1 MVGSVP
7 PRFNVPASFRD
18 ALHELRLV
26 RSSLEGQIDR
36 LDRLEQELVTLS
48 RSCSGGIGG
57 GPPSDLGQVAYNL
70 EIQSRPDGSAV
81 VVIDGGRKFVLAQQ
95 LSEVFRFIAS
105 GDKDRSGSDPLV
117 GWRSRSEILDFL
129 ADSAGRSY
137 EPRYVNNLV
146 HRLKKALRKADYDRN
161 LIQTNRQ
168 KGVRFAFKRGARIQL
183 EVSPLDGGKPVAR
196 EDGDGPKIF
205 PSASSSLG

>member
-1 MVGSVP
+1 MAGSVP

-48 RSCSGGIGG
+48 RIWSGGVGYE
-57 GPPSDLGQVAYNL
+57 PPIDLGQIAYNL
-70 EIQSRPDGSAV
+70 EIQSRPDGSAIV
-81 VVIDGGRKFVLAQQ
+81 SIDGDRKFVLAQQ
-95 LSEVFRFIAS
+95 LAEVFRFIAS
-105 GDKDRSGSDPLV
+105 GEKDRGGSDPLV
-117 GWRSRSEILDFL
+117 GWRSRGEILDFL

-137 EPRYVNNLV
+137 EPRYINNLV
-146 HRLKKALRKADYDRN
+146 HRLKKALRKAEYDCN

-183 EVSPLDGGKPVAR
+183 EVSPLDSGKPVAR
-196 EDGDGPKIF
+196 EGAGGPKIL